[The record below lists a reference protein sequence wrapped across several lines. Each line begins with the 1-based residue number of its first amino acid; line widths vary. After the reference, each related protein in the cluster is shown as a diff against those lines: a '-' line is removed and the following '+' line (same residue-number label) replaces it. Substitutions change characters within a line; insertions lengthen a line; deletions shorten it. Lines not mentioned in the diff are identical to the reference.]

1 MKETELKPCP
11 FCGGEAE
18 LHKTKIYLCDAV
30 QIHCKKCSV
39 HTPKEVFN
47 HLLYSEG
54 EKIYVTQTMAI
65 EKVTNVWNRRVDNE
79 QRETD

>member
-18 LHKTKIYLCDAV
+18 MIKTTVYLNDAV
-30 QIHCKKCSV
+30 QIHCTKCCV
-39 HTPKEVFN
+39 HTPKAVFN
-47 HLLYSEG
+47 SLLYRDG
-54 EKIYVTQTMAI
+54 EEIYQTEAMAI
-65 EKVTNVWNRRVDNE
+65 EKITNAWNRRADNE